1 MRVATM
7 PCSRQITHAFFN
19 DCNNQ
24 RIRAIRFGAVLAPP
38 DAIIRAAA
46 AGTKIRATVLN
57 ATGEPAEGVRVDFSA
72 PQAGA
77 TCTLSSRFAITDAS
91 GVAAVT
97 CTPNCAPGTYSVV
110 AQPLTAL
117 STASVSFTNE
127 SVPCRRRSVRH

>member
-1 MRVATM
+1 MAVDAEGNL
-7 PCSRQITHAFFN
+7 FFN

-38 DAIIRAAA
+38 DAIIQAAA
-46 AGTKIRATVLN
+46 AGTMIRATVFS
-57 ATGEPAEGVRVDFSA
+57 ATGEPTEGVRVDFSA
-72 PQAGA
+72 PRAGA
-77 TCTLSSRFAITDAS
+77 TCTLSSSFAITDAS

-117 STASVSFTNE
+117 STASVSFTNQ
-127 SVPCRRRSVRH
+127 SVLCRRRSVRH